1 MFREELNITNTG
13 FDSDFSNFLSK
24 KETVDKSIISSVS
37 EIIKDVSIRGDEAL
51 IDLTE
56 KLDSHLIDS
65 FFISE
70 DEINASYRKIN
81 KEVISALEFSFNNI
95 IKFHSK
101 CRDSLNLESVDSE
114 VSRVF
119 KPIRS
124 ALLYV
129 PGGKASYPSSVL
141 MAAGPAIASQV
152 KDLYLTTPCVGGH
165 VNDLTV
171 AAAKVAGIKNI
182 ARLGGAQSI
191 AAFSLGTES
200 IPKVDKIVG
209 PGNSY
214 VAEAKRQLFGRVGID
229 SIAGPSEIVILA
241 NETSSPEIVAW
252 DLMAQAEHD
261 EDASSILISTSS
273 TVIQEVK
280 EIIEKECPN
289 LERAMI
295 IQSSLKNNGL
305 IVKIDNHK
313 QAINLINRLAPEHL
327 HLAFENQEIDIK
339 DLVAGIILEGIDS
352 AVSLSDYVL
361 GPSHILPTNSSSRFS
376 SPLSVEDFLISS
388 SKVAIKSESNRDLYN
403 EFVEKTSLIARAEG
417 LTAHAI
423 SAEKR
428 KKD

>member
-1 MFREELNITNTG
+1 MFKEELNISNTG
-13 FDSDFSNFLSK
+13 FESEFSNFLSK
-24 KETVDKSIISSVS
+24 KELIDKNIISSVS
-37 EIIKDVSIRGDEAL
+37 KIIEEVSIRGDEAL
-51 IDLTE
+51 IDITK
-56 KLDSHLIDS
+56 KLDNHLIED

-70 DEINASYRKIN
+70 DEINASFNRIN

-95 IKFHSK
+95 IEFHSK
-101 CRDSLNLESVDSE
+101 CRDSLNLEQIDPE

-141 MAAGPAIASQV
+141 MAAGPAIAGQV
-152 KDLYLTTPCVGGH
+152 KDLYLTSPCIGGH
-165 VNDLTV
+165 INDLTV

-191 AAFSLGTES
+191 AAFAFGTES
-200 IPKVDKIVG
+200 IPKVDKIIG
-209 PGNSY
+209 PGNAY
-214 VAEAKRQLFGRVGID
+214 VAEAKRQLFGKVGID

-261 EDASSILISTSS
+261 EDASSILISNSREI
-273 TVIQEVK
+273 IQEVK
-280 EIIEKECPN
+280 KIIENECPK
-289 LERAMI
+289 LERARI

-305 IVKIDNHK
+305 IVKIDNLK
-313 QAINLINRLAPEHL
+313 QAIFLINRFAPEHL
-327 HLAFENQEIDIK
+327 HLAFDNQEININ
-339 DLVAGIILEGIDS
+339 DLVAGIILEGTDS

-361 GPSHILPTNSSSRFS
+361 GPSHILPTNASSRFS
-376 SPLSVEDFLISS
+376 SPLSVEDFMISS
-388 SKVAIKSESNRDLYN
+388 SKVTIKSESNKDLYN
-403 EFVEKTSLIARAEG
+403 ELVDKTSVIARAEG

-423 SAEKR
+423 SVEKR

>member
-1 MFREELNITNTG
+1 MFREELNISNTG
-13 FDSDFSNFLSK
+13 FESEFSNFLSK
-24 KETVDKSIISSVS
+24 KELIDKNIISSVS
-37 EIIKDVSIRGDEAL
+37 KIIEEVSIRGDEAL
-51 IDLTE
+51 IDITK
-56 KLDSHLIDS
+56 KLDNHLIED

-70 DEINASYRKIN
+70 DEINASFKRIN

-95 IKFHSK
+95 IEFHSK
-101 CRDSLNLESVDSE
+101 CRDSLNLESIDSE

-141 MAAGPAIASQV
+141 MAAGPAIAGRV
-152 KDLYLTTPCVGGH
+152 KDLYITTPCSGGR
-165 VNDLTV
+165 VNDLTI

-191 AAFSLGTES
+191 AAFSFGTES

-209 PGNSY
+209 PGNIY
-214 VAEAKRQLFGRVGID
+214 VAEAKRQLFGKVGID
-229 SIAGPSEIVILA
+229 SIAGPSEIVIIA
-241 NETSSPEIVAW
+241 NETSTPEIVAW

-261 EDASSILISTSS
+261 EDASSILICTSS
-273 TVIQEVK
+273 EVIQEVK
-280 EIIEKECPN
+280 AIIENECSN
-289 LERAMI
+289 LERALI
-295 IQSSLKNNGL
+295 IKSSLKNNGL
-305 IVKIDNHK
+305 IVKIDK
-313 QAINLINRLAPEHL
+313 LEQAKNLINRLAPEHL
-327 HLAFENQEIDIK
+327 HLAIEGHEIDIN
-339 DLVAGIILEGIDS
+339 DLVAGIILEGTDS

-361 GPSHILPTNSSSRFS
+361 GPSHILPTNASSRFS

-388 SKVAIKSESNRDLYN
+388 SKVTIKSESNKSLYN
-403 EFVEKTSLIARAEG
+403 ELVDKTSLIARAEG

-423 SAEKR
+423 SVEKR

>member
-1 MFREELNITNTG
+1 MFREELNISNTG
-13 FDSDFSNFLSK
+13 FDSDFSNFLLK
-24 KETVDKSIISSVS
+24 KETIDKNIISSVS

-56 KLDSHLIDS
+56 KLDNHLIDN

-191 AAFSLGTES
+191 AAFSFGTKS

-261 EDASSILISTSS
+261 EDASSILISNSREI
-273 TVIQEVK
+273 IQKVK
-280 EIIEKECPN
+280 EIIENECPN
-289 LERAMI
+289 LERARI

-305 IVKIDNHK
+305 ILKIDNLK
-313 QAINLINRLAPEHL
+313 QAIYLINRLAPEHL
-327 HLAFENQEIDIK
+327 HLAFDNQEIDIN
-339 DLVAGIILEGIDS
+339 DLVAGIILEGTDS

-361 GPSHILPTNSSSRFS
+361 GPSHILPTNASSRFS
-376 SPLSVEDFLISS
+376 SPLSVEDFMISS
-388 SKVAIKSESNRDLYN
+388 SKVAIKSESNKDLYN
-403 EFVEKTSLIARAEG
+403 ELVDKTSVIARAEG

-423 SAEKR
+423 SVEKR

>member
-1 MFREELNITNTG
+1 MFRDELNTSNSG
-13 FDSDFSNFLSK
+13 FESEFSNFLSK
-24 KETVDKSIISSVS
+24 KGLIHENIISSVS
-37 EIIKDVSIRGDEAL
+37 KIIKDVSIRGDEAL
-51 IDLTE
+51 IDLTK
-56 KLDSHLIDS
+56 KLDNYVIDD

-70 DEINASYRKIN
+70 AEINASYKRIN
-81 KEVISALEFSFNNI
+81 KGVISALEFSFNNI
-95 IKFHSK
+95 IEFHSK
-101 CRDSLNLESVDSE
+101 CRDSLNLESIDSE

-141 MAAGPAIASQV
+141 MAAGPAIVGQV
-152 KDLYLTTPCVGGH
+152 KDLYLTTPCAGGH

-171 AAAKVAGIKNI
+171 AAAKVAGIKDI

-191 AAFSLGTES
+191 AAFSFGTES
-200 IPKVDKIVG
+200 VPKVDKIVG

-214 VAEAKRQLFGRVGID
+214 VAEAKRQLFGIVGID

-261 EDASSILISTSS
+261 EDATSILISTSGE
-273 TVIQEVK
+273 VIQGVK
-280 EIIEKECPN
+280 EIIENECPN
-289 LERAMI
+289 LERDKI
-295 IQSSLKNNGL
+295 IKTSLSNNGL
-305 IVKIDNHK
+305 IVKIENIE

-327 HLAFENQEIDIK
+327 HLAFDNQEIDIN
-339 DLVAGIILEGIDS
+339 DLVAGIILEGSDS

-361 GPSHILPTNSSSRFS
+361 GPSHILPTNTSSRFS
-376 SPLSVEDFLISS
+376 SPLSIEDFLVSS
-388 SKVAIKSESNRDLYN
+388 SKVSIKSESNKDLYN
-403 EFVEKTSLIARAEG
+403 ELVEKTSLIARAEG

-423 SAEKR
+423 SVEKR

>member
-1 MFREELNITNTG
+1 MFREELNISNTG
-13 FDSDFSNFLSK
+13 FESEFSNFLSK
-24 KETVDKSIISSVS
+24 KELIDKNIISSVS
-37 EIIKDVSIRGDEAL
+37 KIIEEVSIKGDQAL
-51 IDLTE
+51 IDITK
-56 KLDSHLIDS
+56 KLDNHLIED

-70 DEINASYRKIN
+70 DEINTSFKRIN
-81 KEVISALEFSFNNI
+81 KKVISALEFSFNNI
-95 IKFHSK
+95 IEFHSK
-101 CRDSLNLESVDSE
+101 CRDSLNLESIDTE
-114 VSRVF
+114 VTRVF

-124 ALLYV
+124 ALLYA

-141 MAAGPAIASQV
+141 MAAGPAIAGQV

-171 AAAKVAGIKNI
+171 AAAKVAGIKDI

-191 AAFSLGTES
+191 AAFSFGTES
-200 IPKVDKIVG
+200 VPKVDKIVG

-214 VAEAKRQLFGRVGID
+214 VAEAKRQLFGIVGID

-261 EDASSILISTSS
+261 EDATSILISTSGE
-273 TVIQEVK
+273 VIKGVK
-280 EIIEKECPN
+280 EIIENECPS
-289 LERAMI
+289 LQRDKI
-295 IQSSLKNNGL
+295 IKTSLSNNGL
-305 IVKIDNHK
+305 IVKIENIE

-327 HLAFENQEIDIK
+327 HLAFDNQEIDIN
-339 DLVAGIILEGIDS
+339 DLVAGIVLEGSDS

-361 GPSHILPTNSSSRFS
+361 GPSHILPTNTSSRFS
-376 SPLSVEDFLISS
+376 SPLSIEDFLVSS
-388 SKVAIKSESNRDLYN
+388 SKVSIKSESNKDLYN
-403 EFVEKTSLIARAEG
+403 ELVEKTSLIARAEG

-423 SAEKR
+423 SVEKR

>member
-114 VSRVF
+114 ISRVF

-141 MAAGPAIASQV
+141 MAAGPAIVSQV

-388 SKVAIKSESNRDLYN
+388 SKVSIKSESNRDLYN

>member
-1 MFREELNITNTG
+1 MFREELNISNTG
-13 FDSDFSNFLSK
+13 FDSDFSNFLLK
-24 KETVDKSIISSVS
+24 KETIDKNIISSVS

-56 KLDSHLIDS
+56 KLDNHLIDN

-152 KDLYLTTPCVGGH
+152 KDLYLTTPCVGGQ

-191 AAFSLGTES
+191 AAFSFGTKS

-261 EDASSILISTSS
+261 EDASSILISNSREI
-273 TVIQEVK
+273 IQKVK
-280 EIIEKECPN
+280 EIIENECPN
-289 LERAMI
+289 LERARI

-305 IVKIDNHK
+305 ILKIDNLK
-313 QAINLINRLAPEHL
+313 QAIYLINRLAPEHL
-327 HLAFENQEIDIK
+327 HLAFDNQEIDIN
-339 DLVAGIILEGIDS
+339 DLVAGIILEGTDS

-361 GPSHILPTNSSSRFS
+361 GPSHILPTNASSRFS
-376 SPLSVEDFLISS
+376 SPLSVEDFMISS
-388 SKVAIKSESNRDLYN
+388 SKVAIKSESNKDLYN
-403 EFVEKTSLIARAEG
+403 ELVDKTSVIARAEG

-423 SAEKR
+423 SVEKR

>member
-1 MFREELNITNTG
+1 MFKEELNISNAG
-13 FDSDFSNFLSK
+13 FESEFSNFLSK
-24 KETVDKSIISSVS
+24 KELIDKNIISSVS
-37 EIIKDVSIRGDEAL
+37 KIIEEVSFRGDEAL
-51 IDLTE
+51 IDITK
-56 KLDSHLIDS
+56 KLDNHLLEG

-70 DEINASYRKIN
+70 DEINASFKRIN

-95 IKFHSK
+95 IEFHSK
-101 CRDSLNLESVDSE
+101 CRDSLNLEPIDSE

-141 MAAGPAIASQV
+141 MAAGPAIAGQV
-152 KDLYLTTPCVGGH
+152 KDLYLTSPCIGGH
-165 VNDLTV
+165 INDLTV
-171 AAAKVAGIKNI
+171 AAAKVAGINNI

-191 AAFSLGTES
+191 AAFAFGTES

-209 PGNSY
+209 PGNAY
-214 VAEAKRQLFGRVGID
+214 VAEAKRQLFGKVGID

-261 EDASSILISTSS
+261 EDASSILISNSREI
-273 TVIQEVK
+273 IQKVK
-280 EIIEKECPN
+280 EIIENECPN
-289 LERAMI
+289 LERARI

-305 IVKIDNHK
+305 IVKIDNLK
-313 QAINLINRLAPEHL
+313 QAIYLINRLAPEHL
-327 HLAFENQEIDIK
+327 HLAFDNQKININ
-339 DLVAGIILEGIDS
+339 DLVAGIILEGTDS

-361 GPSHILPTNSSSRFS
+361 GPSHILPTNTSSRFS
-376 SPLSVEDFLISS
+376 SPLSVEDFMISS
-388 SKVAIKSESNRDLYN
+388 SRVAIKSESNKDLYN
-403 EFVEKTSLIARAEG
+403 ELADKTSVIARAEG

-423 SAEKR
+423 SVEKR

>member
-1 MFREELNITNTG
+1 MFREELNISNTG
-13 FDSDFSNFLSK
+13 FESEFSNFLLK
-24 KETVDKSIISSVS
+24 KELIDKNIISSVS
-37 EIIKDVSIRGDEAL
+37 KIIEEVSIKGDQAL
-51 IDLTE
+51 KDITK
-56 KLDSHLIDS
+56 KLDNHLIED

-70 DEINASYRKIN
+70 DEINTSFKRIN
-81 KEVISALEFSFNNI
+81 KKVISALEFSFNNI
-95 IKFHSK
+95 IEFHSK
-101 CRDSLNLESVDSE
+101 CRDSLNLEPNDSE

-119 KPIRS
+119 KSIKS

-152 KDLYLTTPCVGGH
+152 KDLYLTSPCIGGH
-165 VNDLTV
+165 INDLTV

-182 ARLGGAQSI
+182 AKLGGAQSI
-191 AAFSLGTES
+191 AAFSFGTES

-209 PGNSY
+209 PGNAY
-214 VAEAKRQLFGRVGID
+214 VAEAKRQLFGKVGID

-261 EDASSILISTSS
+261 EDASSILISNSGD
-273 TVIQEVK
+273 IIKEVK
-280 EIIEKECPN
+280 EIIENERPN
-289 LERAMI
+289 LERSRI
-295 IQSSLKNNGL
+295 IQSSLQNNGL
-305 IVKIDNHK
+305 IVKIDNLK
-313 QAINLINRLAPEHL
+313 QAIYLINRLAPEHL
-327 HLAFENQEIDIK
+327 HLAFDNQEIDIN
-339 DLVAGIILEGIDS
+339 DLVAGIILEGTDS

-361 GPSHILPTNSSSRFS
+361 GPSHILPTNASSRFS
-376 SPLSVEDFLISS
+376 SPLSVEDFIVSS
-388 SKVAIKSESNRDLYN
+388 SKVAINSKFNKDLYN
-403 EFVEKTSLIARAEG
+403 ELVDKTSLIARAEG

>member
-1 MFREELNITNTG
+1 MFKEELNISNAG
-13 FDSDFSNFLSK
+13 FESEFSNFLSK
-24 KETVDKSIISSVS
+24 KEILDENVVLTVSKIIEEVS
-37 EIIKDVSIRGDEAL
+37 FRGDEAL
-51 IDLTE
+51 IDITK
-56 KLDSHLIDS
+56 KLDNHLIEG

-70 DEINASYRKIN
+70 DEINASFKRIN
-81 KEVISALEFSFNNI
+81 KEVISALEFSFKNI
-95 IKFHSK
+95 IEFHSK
-101 CRDSLNLESVDSE
+101 CKDSLNLEPIDSE

-141 MAAGPAIASQV
+141 MAAGPAIAVQV
-152 KDLYLTTPCVGGH
+152 KDLYLTSPCVGGH
-165 VNDLTV
+165 INDLTV
-171 AAAKVAGIKNI
+171 AAAKVAGINNI

-191 AAFSLGTES
+191 AAFAFGTES

-214 VAEAKRQLFGRVGID
+214 VAEAKRQLFGKVGID

-261 EDASSILISTSS
+261 EDASSILISNSREI
-273 TVIQEVK
+273 IQEVK
-280 EIIEKECPN
+280 KIIENECPN
-289 LERAMI
+289 LERARI
-295 IQSSLKNNGL
+295 IKSSLKNNGL
-305 IVKIDNHK
+305 IVKIDNLK
-313 QAINLINRLAPEHL
+313 QAIYLINRLAPEHL
-327 HLAFENQEIDIK
+327 HLAFDNQEIDIN
-339 DLVAGIILEGIDS
+339 DLVAGIILEGTDS

-361 GPSHILPTNSSSRFS
+361 GPSHILPTNASSRFS
-376 SPLSVEDFLISS
+376 SPLSVEDFMISS
-388 SKVAIKSESNRDLYN
+388 SKVAIKSESNKDLYN
-403 EFVEKTSLIARAEG
+403 ELVDKTSVIARAEG

>member
-1 MFREELNITNTG
+1 MFREELNILNQG
-13 FDSDFSNFLSK
+13 FDLDFSNFLSK
-24 KETVDKSIISSVS
+24 KEFVDKEIISSVS
-37 EIIKDVSIRGDEAL
+37 KIIKDVSSRGDDAL
-51 IDLTE
+51 IELTK
-56 KLDSHLIDS
+56 KLDNHLIED

-70 DEINASYRKIN
+70 DEINASFGRIN
-81 KEVISALEFSFNNI
+81 KEVISALEFSFKNI
-95 IKFHSK
+95 IEFHSK
-101 CRDSLNLESVDSE
+101 CRDSLKLESIDSE
-114 VSRVF
+114 VSRIF

-152 KDLYLTTPCVGGH
+152 KDLFLTTPCIGGYID
-165 VNDLTV
+165 DLTI
-171 AAAKVAGIKNI
+171 AAAKVTGIKKI
-182 ARLGGAQSI
+182 SKLGGAQAI
-191 AAFSLGTES
+191 AAFSFGTES

-214 VAEAKRQLFGRVGID
+214 VTEAKRQLFGTVGID
-229 SIAGPSEIVILA
+229 SIAGPSEIVVLA

-261 EDASSILISTSS
+261 EDASSILICTSKK
-273 TVIQEVK
+273 VIE
-280 EIIEKECPN
+280 EIKNIIKSELPN
-289 LERAMI
+289 LERAKTI
-295 IQSSLKNNGL
+295 KASLRNNGL
-305 IVKIDNHK
+305 IIKIDRLEQSVKI
-313 QAINLINRLAPEHL
+313 INRLAPEHL
-327 HLAFENQEIDIK
+327 HLAFESKKINTK
-339 DLVAGIILEGIDS
+339 DLIAGIILEGSDS

-376 SPLSVEDFLISS
+376 SPLSVEDFMISS
-388 SKVAIKSESNRDLYN
+388 TKVAIKTEDNKGMYN
-403 EFVEKTSLIARAEG
+403 ELIDKASIIARAEG

>member
-1 MFREELNITNTG
+1 MFKEELNISNTG
-13 FDSDFSNFLSK
+13 FESKFSNFLSN
-24 KETVDKSIISSVS
+24 KEITDKNIISSVS
-37 EIIKDVSIRGDEAL
+37 KIIEDVSIRRDKAL
-51 IDLTE
+51 IDITK
-56 KLDSHLIDS
+56 KLDNYLIED

-70 DEINASYRKIN
+70 DEINTSFKRIN

-95 IKFHSK
+95 IEFHSK
-101 CRDSLNLESVDSE
+101 CRDSLNLESNNSE
-114 VSRVF
+114 ISRVF

-141 MAAGPAIASQV
+141 MGAGPAIAGKV
-152 KDLYLTTPCVGGH
+152 KDLYITTPCVGGH
-165 VNDLTV
+165 VNDLTI

-191 AAFSLGTES
+191 AAFSFGTES

-209 PGNSY
+209 PGNAF
-214 VAEAKRQLFGRVGID
+214 VAEAKRQLFGKVGID

-261 EDASSILISTSS
+261 EDASSVLISTSNE
-273 TVIQEVK
+273 VIQEVK
-280 EIIEKECPN
+280 AIIENECPN
-289 LERAMI
+289 LERATI
-295 IQSSLKNNGL
+295 IKSSLKSNGL
-305 IVKIDNHK
+305 IVKIDNTE
-313 QAINLINRLAPEHL
+313 QAIDLINRLAPEHL
-327 HLAFENQEIDIK
+327 HLAFEDHEIDINN
-339 DLVAGIILEGIDS
+339 LVAGIILEGTEA

-376 SPLSVEDFLISS
+376 SPLSVEDFMISS
-388 SKVAIKSESNRDLYN
+388 SKVSIKSESNKGLYN
-403 EFVEKTSLIARAEG
+403 EYVDKTSLIARAEG